1 MSRTIMALPSVL
13 AFFESDV
20 DVGRE
25 GLVLEVGLDLEVVF
39 CGQLAAQWP
48 GWPHFRH
55 LDAACPRWTDLSTLG
70 LPCRWTLSTS
80 FLGLAPHLYLRD
92 FVGPWED
99 GEEDGIDEVSV
110 RATTG

>member
-20 DVGRE
+20 DVGGE

-55 LDAACPRWTDLSTLG
+55 LDAACPRWTDLVHPWSAMSMDPFHVLSWTCPLPLPSGLRRTLG
-70 LPCRWTLSTS
+70 RW
-80 FLGLAPHLYLRD
+80 
-92 FVGPWED
+92 
-99 GEEDGIDEVSV
+99 
-110 RATTG
+110 